1 MCDKYGNYIGEGFAD
16 DNSSSFMSHSSDA
29 TITKEQYKE
38 MERIKNLDP
47 GYNKIHRVI
56 NITTPDGVV
65 AKKRISLELY
75 TSSGIPG
82 NMIRSAIGG
91 AYHGNYRIGKTDED
105 IFFKVGLATG
115 ECKKGSNTLF
125 FDTPEQYEKTF
136 RTFLSHDIK
145 NKWYAKFNAE
155 RQYRE
160 ALSEVAQSAK
170 AVLVR

>member
-38 MERIKNLDP
+38 IERVKNLDP
-47 GYNKIHRVI
+47 GYNKIHRYI
-56 NITTPDGVV
+56 KNISPDGSIS
-65 AKKRISLELY
+65 KKRISIELY

-91 AYHGNYRIGKTDED
+91 TYNRDYRIGKTDEY

-136 RTFLSHDIK
+136 HTYLSRDVK
-145 NKWYAKFNAE
+145 KRWYAKFNAE
-155 RQYRE
+155 RTYRE
-160 ALSEVAQSAK
+160 ETASIEKPNKSIVIH
-170 AVLVR
+170 

>member
-38 MERIKNLDP
+38 IERVKNLDP
-47 GYNKIHRVI
+47 GYNKIHRYLKTI
-56 NITTPDGVV
+56 SPDGSIS
-65 AKKRISLELY
+65 KKRISIELY

-91 AYHGNYRIGKTDED
+91 TYHRDYRIGKTDED

-136 RTFLSHDIK
+136 HTYLSRDVK
-145 NKWYAKFNAE
+145 NRWYAKFNAE
-155 RQYRE
+155 RTYRE
-160 ALSEVAQSAK
+160 QLASIEKPNKSIVIH
-170 AVLVR
+170 

>member
-38 MERIKNLDP
+38 IERVKNLDP
-47 GYNKIHRVI
+47 GYNKIHRYLKTI
-56 NITTPDGVV
+56 SPDGSIS
-65 AKKRISLELY
+65 KKRISIELY

-91 AYHGNYRIGKTDED
+91 TYHRDYRIGKTDED

-136 RTFLSHDIK
+136 RTALSRDIK
-145 NKWYAKFNAE
+145 NRWYAKFNSE
-155 RQYRE
+155 RKYRE
-160 ALSEVAQSAK
+160 ELAETEKTSKSIII
-170 AVLVR
+170 R